1 MNGTGVRHLARL
13 RGQRRSTFFRE
24 TPGRRT
30 RRRTDQSVN
39 AYGRGKLAGERV
51 AVEPLLRTDY
61 IVRTAW
67 LYSTHGRNFLT
78 TMLQLVTQR
87 ETLGAVADQHGQPTW
102 SRALA
107 GQLAAL
113 GGRAP
118 AGVHHSTA
126 VGRTAWYGLARDA
139 FRLSGL
145 DRERIRS
152 VGFVTLPR
160 PAARPALGYSGT
172 RSRQPAAYRARA
184 PPAVGGP
191 ADRSTGHARPRLSG
205 HCRLSGSRCV
215 FAWWIRWGYRQRGTW
230 WKSPGVE
237 EATHQILV
245 VQNRAGGVVPAD
257 LLVDRRSSW
266 SSSTKVSPRAISQAL
281 RLAAPTP
288 WTSSAISTRG
298 QAHGAAQ
305 AATGHRC

>member
-1 MNGTGVRHLARL
+1 MIEL
-13 RGQRRSTFFRE
+13 
-24 TPGRRT
+24 
-30 RRRTDQSVN
+30 
-39 AYGRGKLAGERV
+39 
-51 AVEPLLRTDY
+51 LLRTGY

-67 LYSTHGRNFLT
+67 LYSAHGRNFVT

-87 ETLGAVADQHGQPTW
+87 DTLGAVADQHGQPTW

-113 GGRAP
+113 GRRAA
-118 AGVHHSTA
+118 AGVHHGTA
-126 VGRTAWYGLARDA
+126 VGRTTCYGLAREA

-145 DRERIRS
+145 DPERIRS
-152 VGFVTLPR
+152 GGLWRSHAPLP
-160 PAARPALGYSGT
+160 ARHAGT
-172 RSRQPAAYRARA
+172 RSRQLAAYRARA

-191 ADRSTGHARPRLSG
+191 ADRSTGHARPRRSG
-205 HCRLSGSRCV
+205 RCRISGSRCV
-215 FAWWIRWGYRQRGTW
+215 FAWWIRWRYRQRGTW

-245 VQNRAGGVVPAD
+245 VQDRAGGVVPAD
-257 LLVDRRSSW
+257 LHVDRRSSW

-281 RLAAPTP
+281 PLAAPTP

-305 AATGHRC
+305 AATGRRC